1 MWCHW
6 CVTGP
11 AVGEVGREQMKPD
24 FLMYVPIIKGWI
36 LCKMLNGVLNPE
48 KSSCGWPRG
57 LILVKNSRIKQR
69 LVFCFSPPSRFCPSR
84 RGIEEA
90 TSRNSVDPFSLI
102 HF

>member
-36 LCKMLNGVLNPE
+36 LYKMLNGV
-48 KSSCGWPRG
+48 C
-57 LILVKNSRIKQR
+57 
-69 LVFCFSPPSRFCPSR
+69 
-84 RGIEEA
+84 
-90 TSRNSVDPFSLI
+90 
-102 HF
+102 